1 MSFIDRWLAR
11 ATNLTTVIGA
21 IAVVLMMVHITVD
34 VVGKFILFLPV
45 PATIT
50 LVSNYYMVVV
60 AFLPLALA
68 ERRNSHIS
76 VEVLTEQFSPG
87 VQRHI
92 HGWTCLYS
100 AVIFSLLTYR
110 SFLDAVDKYE
120 LGSFIMEQSTKVP
133 IWPGHF
139 LLPLGAGLM
148 VLMLLLRFANYLSGR
163 PQPGGSGTVA
173 E

>member
-1 MSFIDRWLAR
+1 MDFLDRWLGR
-11 ATNLTTVIGA
+11 AVNLTTIIGS
-21 IAVVLMMVHITVD
+21 IAVVLMMIHITVD
-34 VVGKFILFLPV
+34 VVGKFVFFHPV

-68 ERRNSHIS
+68 ERRFSHIS
-76 VEVLTEQFSPG
+76 VEVLTEQFPPRL
-87 VQRHI
+87 QHHL

-110 SFLDAVDKYE
+110 SFTDALDKYD
-120 LGSFIMEQSTKVP
+120 LGSFIMEQGTKVP

-148 VLMLLLRFANYLSGR
+148 VLMLLIRFLFYITGR
-163 PQPGGSGTVA
+163 AQPGAPANVA

>member
-1 MSFIDRWLAR
+1 MQYLDRWLER
-11 ATNLTTVIGA
+11 AINLTTVIGS
-21 IAVVLMMVHITVD
+21 IAVVLMMIHITVD
-34 VVGKFILFLPV
+34 VVGKFIFFQPV

-76 VEVLTEQFSPG
+76 VEVLTEQFSMG
-87 VQRHI
+87 LQRHL

-100 AVIFSLLTYR
+100 AVIFSLFTYR
-110 SFLDAVDKYE
+110 SMLDALDKYD
-120 LGSFIMEQSTKVP
+120 LGSFIMEQGTKVP

-139 LLPLGAGLM
+139 LLPIGAGLM
-148 VLMLLLRFANYLSGR
+148 VVMLLIRFVFYISGR
-163 PQPGGSGTVA
+163 PQPGGSGTIA